1 MRILAIDLGT
11 TNTVAAIENFPLPIS
26 GEDGRSTLP
35 SVVSF
40 LPDGTIQY
48 GIQAKRRRSID
59 PPNTIFSAKRILGR
73 RWSEATTRDFCDRY
87 PFEMIEIDD
96 DTPAFVTRAGPF
108 TATDIAATLLSG
120 IFSQVKHVP
129 GGFER
134 TIVSVPAGFDGRQRS
149 ATVAAAEKAE
159 LPSVR
164 LIDEPLATAHA
175 YMAVSNPVSMAAV
188 YDLGGGTFDFSIV
201 DWTRG
206 TPRLLASQ
214 SDLLL
219 GGDDVDQLLAGWVV
233 EHVLERY
240 NWDLASYTEVYARL
254 LVECERAK
262 IRLSFF
268 DETAIDLSE
277 VDPDCPA
284 RFEPLQIRRELLDRI
299 SEDLVRRTFVTCDR
313 VLAEAGLRCEDL
325 KAVFMAGGSTHL
337 DKVREGVENYFGK
350 PGRFELEPSEV
361 VAMGASLVDWTQ
373 GD

>member
-40 LPDGTIQY
+40 LPDGTTQC

-59 PPNTIFSAKRILGR
+59 PPNTIFSAKRIMGR
-73 RWSEATTRDFCDRY
+73 RWNDANTRDFRDRY

-96 DTPAFVTRAGPF
+96 DTPAFDTRAGAF

-120 IFSQVKHVP
+120 IFSQVMHVP
-129 GGFER
+129 GGFDR
-134 TIVSVPAGFDGRQRS
+134 TIVSVPAGFDERQRS

-175 YMAVSNPVSMAAV
+175 YMAVSNPVARAAV

-214 SDLLL
+214 SDFLL

-233 EHVLERY
+233 EYVLERY

-284 RFEPLQIRRELLDRI
+284 RFEPLPLRRELLDRI